1 MSAKENVVVYLVG
14 DVGPR
19 RIEYG
24 EDPKTLMAA
33 SRDKLAEADIRFCQL
48 ERTLSTL
55 GAKQN
60 YNANTW
66 YAQVHPDN
74 IGALTHVKF
83 DVASMAGNHNGDWGY
98 EPIVDTVEFLKRNG
112 IVVVGA
118 GKDLASARRPAIFE
132 RKGTKIAFL
141 AYCSILPPG
150 LAAGS
155 NKPGVAP
162 IEVATYYEPPPTA
175 RFQPGVPPKVI
186 TIPNADHVAAMVKDV
201 QEAKKAAD
209 VVIVSLHYGIPW
221 IPGVIA
227 QYQPVISRA
236 AIDAGAELV
245 FGHHPHVIKGI
256 EVYKGKVIFYSAG
269 DFAQETPH
277 HQKKG
282 DDVTGL
288 STFNIKEF
296 REQGSRPNDDPKW
309 ARFMGPVERRYSM
322 IVNCQISKKKIEKV
336 SFFPVYINER
346 AEPEPLKRSDP
357 RFEEVA
363 QFITKYATEQGTKL
377 SPHGD
382 EIVVQT

>member
-1 MSAKENVVVYLVG
+1 MSANGTVKVYLCG

-33 SRDKLAEADIRFCQL
+33 SKSKLAEADLRFCQL

-74 IGALTHVKF
+74 VAALTEVKF
-83 DVASMAGNHNGDWGY
+83 DVVSMAGNHNGDWGY
-98 EPIVDTVEFLKRNG
+98 EPIVDTVEMLKRKG

-118 GKDLASARRPAIFE
+118 GKDLASARKPAIFE
-132 RKGTKIAFL
+132 RKGVKIGFL

-155 NKPGVAP
+155 SKPGVAP
-162 IEVATYYEPPPTA
+162 IEISTYYEPPPTA

-186 TIPNADHVAAMVKDV
+186 TIAKAEHVEAMINDVK
-201 QEAKKAAD
+201 EAKKQAD
-209 VVIVSLHYGIPW
+209 IVIVSMHYGIPW
-221 IPGVIA
+221 IPGTLA
-227 QYQPVISRA
+227 QYQPVISHA
-236 AIDAGAELV
+236 ALDAGADML

-277 HQKKG
+277 HEKKG
-282 DDVTGL
+282 DDTTGL

-296 REQGSRPNDDPKW
+296 QDQGSRPNNDPAW

-322 IVNCQISKKKIEKV
+322 IVNCEISKTKIEKI
-336 SFFPVYINER
+336 SFIPVYINEK
-346 AEPEPLKRSDP
+346 AEPEPLKKADP
-357 RFEEVA
+357 RFAEVA
-363 QFITKYATEQGTKL
+363 GFIEKYAKELGTKL
-377 SPHGD
+377 VPNGD